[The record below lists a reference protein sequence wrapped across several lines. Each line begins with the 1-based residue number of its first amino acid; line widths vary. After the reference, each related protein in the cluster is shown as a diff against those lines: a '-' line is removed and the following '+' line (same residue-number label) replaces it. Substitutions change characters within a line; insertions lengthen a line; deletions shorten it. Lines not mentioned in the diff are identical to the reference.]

1 MKISGKILIIDDS
14 EIALKL
20 LSTILEHENY
30 EIRIAKD
37 AFQAFEV
44 LTKFKP
50 DLILLDIMMPKMDG
64 YEFTK
69 RIKNLDDLKNIPI
82 ILVTALND
90 QESRIK
96 GLNAGA
102 EEFISK
108 PIDRTE
114 LLIRTK
120 NLIKMK
126 KYYDELSNMNK
137 FLEDTIKKRTEQL
150 SYSYIEAIISL
161 SRIVDGIY
169 EDNSN
174 ISTKLSR
181 CSTFLAT
188 QLGCDENFIGTL
200 RYASTIY
207 DIGKT
212 KIPRD
217 ILYKK
222 TPLTEDDWNLIK
234 NHSEHG
240 SNILKAL
247 SSPYLIMG
255 STISLYHHENFDGTG
270 YPHAIKEHEIPLEA
284 RIIKIC
290 DIYIALRSNRPY
302 RKAYTH
308 EESINIILKGDNK
321 TKPEHFD
328 PAILLIFKDH
338 HNKFNE
344 IYEGIS

>member
-1 MKISGKILIIDDS
+1 MKIPGKILIIDDS

-50 DLILLDIMMPKMDG
+50 DIILLDIMMPKMDG
-64 YEFTK
+64 YEFAK
-69 RIKNLDDLKNIPI
+69 RIKDLDDLKNIPI

-90 QESRIK
+90 QESKIK

-126 KYYDELSNMNK
+126 KYHDEVSNLNK
-137 FLEDTIKKRTEQL
+137 SLEDTIQKRTEQL
-150 SYSYIEAIISL
+150 NYSYIEAIISL
-161 SRIVDGIY
+161 SRIIDSIY
-169 EDNSN
+169 EGNSD

-181 CSTFLAT
+181 CSTLLAN
-188 QLGCDENFIGTL
+188 QLNCRENFISTL
-200 RYASTIY
+200 RYARTIY

-212 KIPRD
+212 KIPYE
-217 ILYKK
+217 LLHKK
-222 TPLTEDDWNLIK
+222 TPLTEADWILIK
-234 NHSEHG
+234 NHSESG

-247 SSPYLIMG
+247 SSPYLNIG

-270 YPHAIKEHEIPLEA
+270 YPHAIKELEIPVEA
-284 RIIKIC
+284 RIIKLC
-290 DIYIALRSNRPY
+290 DIYLALRCNRPY
-302 RKAYTH
+302 REPYSH
-308 EESINIILKGDNK
+308 EASVNIIIKGDSK

-328 PAILLIFKDH
+328 PNILETFKNQ

-344 IYEGIS
+344 IFEEIS

>member
-1 MKISGKILIIDDS
+1 MTMPEKILIIDDS

-50 DLILLDIMMPKMDG
+50 DIIMLDIMMPKMDG
-64 YEFTK
+64 YEFAK
-69 RIKNLDDLKNIPI
+69 RIKSLDDLKNIPI

-90 QESRIK
+90 QESKLK
-96 GLNAGA
+96 GLSAGA

-126 KYYDELSNMNK
+126 KYHDELSNMNK

-150 SYSYIEAIISL
+150 NYSYIEAIISL
-161 SRIVDGIY
+161 SRIVDDIY
-169 EDNSN
+169 EDNSS

-181 CSTFLAT
+181 CSTFMAT
-188 QLGCDENFIGTL
+188 QLGCDENFISAL

-212 KIPRD
+212 RIPRE

-222 TPLTEDDWNLIK
+222 TLLTEDDWGLIK
-234 NHSEHG
+234 KHSESG
-240 SNILKAL
+240 NKILKAL
-247 SSPYLIMG
+247 SSPYLIMA
-255 STISLYHHENFDGTG
+255 SIISLYHHENFDGTG

-284 RIIKIC
+284 RIIKMC
-290 DIYIALRSNRPY
+290 DIYIALRCNRPY

-308 EESINIILKGDNK
+308 EESINIILRGDNK

-328 PAILLIFKDH
+328 PDIMLIFKNQ
-338 HNKFNE
+338 HNKFDE
-344 IYEGIS
+344 IYEETS

>member
-1 MKISGKILIIDDS
+1 MKIPGKILIVDDS
-14 EIALKL
+14 EVALKL

-37 AFQAFEV
+37 AFQAFEI

-50 DLILLDIMMPKMDG
+50 DIILLDVMMPKMDG

-69 RIKNLDDLKNIPI
+69 RIKSLDDLKSIPI

-90 QESRIK
+90 QESKIR

-126 KYYDELSNMNK
+126 KYHDEISNINR
-137 FLEDTIKKRTEQL
+137 FLEETIKKRTEQL
-150 SYSYIEAIISL
+150 NYSYIEAIISL
-161 SRIVDGIY
+161 SRIVDNIY
-169 EDNSN
+169 EGNSN
-174 ISTKLSR
+174 VSTKLSR
-181 CSTFLAT
+181 CSTFLAA
-188 QLGCDENFIGTL
+188 QLQCPENFISTL

-212 KIPRD
+212 KIPTE
-217 ILYKK
+217 ILYKS
-222 TPLTEDDWNLIK
+222 TPLNESDWDIIK
-234 NHSEHG
+234 SHTEHG
-240 SNILKAL
+240 KNILKAV
-247 SSPYLIMG
+247 SSPYLNMG
-255 STISLYHHENFDGTG
+255 SEIACHHHENFDGTG
-270 YPHAIKEHEIPLEA
+270 YPNAIKGSTIPLEA
-284 RIIKIC
+284 RIIKFC
-290 DIYIALRSNRPY
+290 DTYIALRSRRPY
-302 RKAYTH
+302 RDAYSH
-308 EESINIILKGDNK
+308 EKCIDIILKGDNK
-321 TKPEHFD
+321 TKPDHFD
-328 PAILLIFKDH
+328 PNILSIFKAQ

-344 IYEGIS
+344 IYEEK